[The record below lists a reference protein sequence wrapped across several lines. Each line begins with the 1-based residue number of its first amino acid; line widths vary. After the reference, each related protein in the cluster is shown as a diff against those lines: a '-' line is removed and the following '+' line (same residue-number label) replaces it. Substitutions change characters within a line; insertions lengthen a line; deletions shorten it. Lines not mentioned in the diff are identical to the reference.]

1 MKTLIA
7 WLKIIRP
14 PIAFIA
20 CLGVIVGA
28 LNSASFLKIDV
39 SSFQIIMLILGAF
52 FLASGL
58 MIHNDVTDLK
68 SDKVNRPN
76 KPLSTGIIRVK
87 TAFITSIAL
96 MFLSIIIA
104 LFINIRN
111 NGDLNWT
118 CGALTFLI
126 VLVGVCYNYY
136 GKYYGIWG
144 HIAVAFGVGAI
155 PYWGSIAIFPERT
168 FLMFPFALAIF
179 TQEIGREIMVNAGD
193 YKGDF
198 KAGFKTLPVQ
208 IGIKRSMLVALV
220 FYLAFI
226 PLYIL
231 PIYDW
236 LGIGVPHVFNQMYL
250 IGGTLF
256 AVTLLLTWILTYRVL
271 LQGDEKKIWIAFE
284 RYERTGTR
292 VGVIV
297 FQIFLLLDV
306 FF

>member
-7 WLKIIRP
+7 WFRIIRP

-28 LNSASFLKIDV
+28 LNSASFLKTEL
-39 SSFQIIMLILGAF
+39 SSFQIIMILLGAF
-52 FLASGL
+52 FLASGI

-76 KPLSTGIIRVK
+76 KPLSTGIISVK
-87 TAFITSIAL
+87 TAFVTSIAM

-104 LFINIRN
+104 LFIDIRN

-118 CGALTFLI
+118 CGALTFLL
-126 VLVGVCYNYY
+126 VLVATCYNYY
-136 GKYYGIWG
+136 GKYHGIWG
-144 HIAVAFGVGAI
+144 HIAVAFGVGSI
-155 PYWGSIAIFPERT
+155 PYWGSIAVFPEQI
-168 FLMFPFALAIF
+168 FLMLPIALAIF

-193 YKGDF
+193 YKGDL

-208 IGIKRSMLVALV
+208 IGIKRSMLVAIV

-226 PLYIL
+226 PLYLL
-231 PIYDW
+231 PTYDW

-256 AVTLLLTWILTYRVL
+256 AVTLLLTWILTYRVV
-271 LQGDEKKIWIAFE
+271 LQGDEKKIWTAFE

-292 VGVIV
+292 VMVIV